1 MTPSDAVASLR
12 PRPSGPPLW
21 GRAPQSDDI
30 INRRLFAAQ
39 NTNRTDANS
48 TLNSL
53 GRGSTLGVSVWSV
66 QMPDADFDVII
77 IGGGVVGLAV
87 AAELA
92 SCMESVALLE
102 RHPALGQETSS
113 RNSEVI
119 HAGIYYPTGSLK
131 ARLCVEGQRALY
143 QMCAAYEIPHRRCGK
158 IIVAQNQTQ
167 IEELESLC
175 ALGTANGVG
184 GLRLLTGDE
193 VQAMEPHVCSCAG
206 LYSPES
212 GILSVH
218 TLMDVFARLISDAGG
233 DIVLG
238 AEVTGLDGAEN
249 LWTVHYRDSGGSDTV
264 TCRAVVNCAGLGAQ
278 TIMRMAGLDPDSMG
292 LHLYLCKGDY
302 FSVASSKRKLLKHLI
317 YPTPLENQL
326 SLGVHTVIG
335 LDGGFKLGPSAYYV
349 DEVDYTVNSTARERF
364 FENTCSYLPFLELD
378 DLSPDMSGI
387 RPKLAAPGEDAR
399 DFHIAHE
406 TGLKTPGFFNL
417 AGIDSPGLT
426 ASPAI
431 GRYVTRLV
439 ADYLG

>member
-1 MTPSDAVASLR
+1 
-12 PRPSGPPLW
+12 
-21 GRAPQSDDI
+21 
-30 INRRLFAAQ
+30 
-39 NTNRTDANS
+39 
-48 TLNSL
+48 
-53 GRGSTLGVSVWSV
+53 
-66 QMPDADFDVII
+66 MPDADFNVIV

-92 SCMESVALLE
+92 SHLDSVALLE

-143 QMCAAYEIPHRRCGK
+143 QMCAAYDIPHRRCGK

-175 ALGTANGVG
+175 ALGTANGVE
-184 GLRLLTGDE
+184 GLRLLRGNE
-193 VQAMEPHVCSCAG
+193 VQEMEPYVHATAG

-218 TLMDVFARLISDAGG
+218 ALMDVLARRIVEEGG

-249 LWTVHYRDSGGSDTV
+249 FWTVHYQDSGGADKV

-278 TIMRMAGLDPDSMG
+278 TVMRMAGLDPDPMG
-292 LHLYLCKGDY
+292 LRLYLCKGDY
-302 FSVASSKRKLLKHLI
+302 FSVGGTKRKLLKHLI
-317 YPTPLENQL
+317 YPTPREHQL

-335 LDGGFKLGPSAYYV
+335 LDGSFKLGPSAYYV
-349 DEVDYTVNSTARERF
+349 DEVDYTVNLADRERF
-364 FENTCSYLPFLELD
+364 FENTCGYLPFLELG
-378 DLSPDMSGI
+378 DLAPDMSGI
-387 RPKLAAPGEDAR
+387 RPKLAAPGEGAR

-406 TGLKTPGFFNL
+406 TGLNMPGFFNL

-439 ADYLG
+439 SDYLG